1 MEPIDFV
8 VLFMFLMTTVGVG
21 FTATKIVSGARRL
34 TRVVNPP
41 ARHRR

>member
-1 MEPIDFV
+1 MDPIDFV

-21 FTATKIVSGARRL
+21 WTATKIINGARRVV
-34 TRVVNPP
+34 RNVNPP